1 MHEPLEQNRMSKTQW
16 KAPHYGAGAGL
27 LVLGLLAGRA
37 FFPLEIPK
45 PFIVEKE
52 KRVEVPV
59 DRVIE
64 KRVPFE
70 VIKYV
75 DRVVEK
81 RVEVP
86 VEKIVEKRV
95 EVPVERMVEKRI
107 EIPVDRIVYRDRI
120 VEKTVPSAPP
130 GLRGWRQVTK
140 GMTRQQ
146 IRSILGEPLRIRSSG
161 GLEEWYFSVELYGS
175 YVWFGSGDLVVSWSE
190 PN

>member
-27 LVLGLLAGRA
+27 LVVGLLAGRA

-52 KRVEVPV
+52 MRVEVPV
-59 DRVIE
+59 ERIIE
-64 KRVPFE
+64 QKVPYE

-86 VEKIVEKRV
+86 VEKVVTMRVEVPVEKIVEKRV
-95 EVPVERMVEKRI
+95 EV
-107 EIPVDRIVYRDRI
+107 PVDRIVYRDRI
-120 VEKTVPSAPP
+120 VEKPVRSVPA
-130 GLRGWRQVTK
+130 GLSSWRQITK
-140 GMTRQQ
+140 GLSREEV
-146 IRSILGEPLRIRSSG
+146 RSILGEPLKIEG
-161 GLEEWYFSVELYGS
+161 GAIERWYYGS
-175 YVWFGSGDLVVSWSE
+175 TLSSYAPARVDFMFSGVYGWSE
-190 PN
+190 P

>member
-59 DRVIE
+59 ERIVE
-64 KRVPFE
+64 KRVPYE

-86 VEKIVEKRV
+86 VEKVVVKRV
-95 EVPVERMVEKRI
+95 EVPVEKIVEKRI

-140 GMTRQQ
+140 GMTHQQ

-161 GLEEWYFSVELYGS
+161 GLEEWYFSVERYSS

>member
-27 LVLGLLAGRA
+27 LIVGLLAGRA
-37 FFPLEIPK
+37 FFPLEIPR
-45 PFIVEKE
+45 PFVVEKE

-59 DRVIE
+59 ERVVE

-70 VIKYV
+70 VIKFV

-95 EVPVERMVEKRI
+95 EVPVERMIEKRV
-107 EIPVDRIVYRDRI
+107 EVPVERIVYRDRI
-120 VEKTVPSAPP
+120 VEKTVPSAPA
-130 GLRGWRQVTK
+130 GLRGWRQVAK
-140 GMTRQQ
+140 GMTHQQ
-146 IRSILGEPLRIRSSG
+146 IRAILGEPIRIQSSG
-161 GLEEWYFSVELYGS
+161 GLEEWYFSADRYSS

>member
-52 KRVEVPV
+52 MRIEVPV
-59 DRVIE
+59 EKFVE
-64 KRVPFE
+64 KRVPYE

-86 VEKIVEKRV
+86 VEKVVTMRV
-95 EVPVERMVEKRI
+95 EVPVE
-107 EIPVDRIVYRDRI
+107 RIVYRDRI
-120 VEKTVPSAPP
+120 VEKTLSNIPPS
-130 GLRGWRQVTK
+130 LRAWRQVSM
-140 GMTRQQ
+140 GMTRQKV
-146 IRSILGEPLRIRSSG
+146 RELLGEPLRISAT
-161 GLEEWYFSVELYGS
+161 GLEKWYYSKEEYSSF
-175 YVWFGSGDLVVSWSE
+175 VWFGYGGVVVGWNE
-190 PN
+190 PD